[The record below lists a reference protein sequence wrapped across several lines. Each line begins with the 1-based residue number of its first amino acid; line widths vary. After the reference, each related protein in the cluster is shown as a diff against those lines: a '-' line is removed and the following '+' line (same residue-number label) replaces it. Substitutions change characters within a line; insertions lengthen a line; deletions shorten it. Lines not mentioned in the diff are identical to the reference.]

1 MPSYQI
7 EFVGG
12 GELNRPPLQ
21 IICIDDHQALDWA
34 SGLLAHHLGAEVSA
48 SGRKVGWVSTADN
61 QAGISAVL
69 ARS

>member
-21 IICIDDHQALDWA
+21 IICIDDRQALDWA
-34 SGLLAHHLGAEVSA
+34 SGLLGHHLGAEVSTSA
-48 SGRKVGWVSTADN
+48 RKVGWVSTADT
-61 QAGISAVL
+61 
-69 ARS
+69 RSGVRVIFACR